1 LTGSLTIVCGSD
13 HTLAMLYVSHSLEP
27 VLKIILF
34 MIAILYQI
42 KFGLQT
48 QVKLILPLLT
58 QVKLILPLLINAER
72 VKSVSCFLAVVK

>member
-1 LTGSLTIVCGSD
+1 
-13 HTLAMLYVSHSLEP
+13 MLYVSHSLEP

-48 QVKLILPLLT
+48 QVKLILPLL
-58 QVKLILPLLINAER
+58 INAEL